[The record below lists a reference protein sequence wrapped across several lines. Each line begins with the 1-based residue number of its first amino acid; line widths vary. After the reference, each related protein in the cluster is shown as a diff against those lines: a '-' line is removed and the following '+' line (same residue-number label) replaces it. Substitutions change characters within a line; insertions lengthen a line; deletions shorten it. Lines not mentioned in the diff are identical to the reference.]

1 MVILQIGDILAA
13 IMLFVL
19 IIIATCFLSI
29 EAGIEADSLLKRVS
43 INENNIRK
51 LKPIPRIEIKR
62 GTVYAGAGEIVVEI
76 IKKEQDER

>member
-1 MVILQIGDILAA
+1 MKMCDILAT

-19 IIIATCFLSI
+19 IIIATCFLSS
-29 EAGIEADSLLKRVS
+29 EAGVEADSLLKRVS

-51 LKPIPRIEIKR
+51 LKPIPRIEINR

-76 IKKEQDER
+76 IKEEQDER